1 MTDPLSQYLSAVD
14 DLVYD
19 NTNLP
24 RAICD
29 IVHKITKPPPC
40 YICVKQKEMLSYGN
54 HDSDKYVKQEDET
67 SFDDL
72 YWDLIG
78 ACWTCSRC
86 MRNMCTQHWKQ
97 MYNGSYDAVCNECH
111 ASIYRY

>member
-1 MTDPLSQYLSAVD
+1 MADPVSQYLSAVD
-14 DLVYD
+14 GLVYE

-29 IVHKITKPPPC
+29 IVHELTKPPPC
-40 YICVKQKEMLSYGN
+40 YICVKQKEILLS
-54 HDSDKYVKQEDET
+54 YVKQEGEV

-72 YWDLIG
+72 YWALIG

-97 MYNGSYDAVCNECH
+97 MYNGTYDAVCNECH
-111 ASIYRY
+111 TVGLCP